1 MSRSNMFSIDIERGI
16 GGSEFARQS
25 SRLLGRITVGD
36 FTESFHMALDFWSP
50 RDYRASWKRALGRL
64 LSADVI
70 DSCLI
75 ASVGDPETANFVT
88 CWPLYRRK
96 EKVYVQNSIIFL
108 DQLEGGFDP
117 DRPWEFIEARQ
128 SIDEDGNRV
137 SEWETE
143 ISEVEEF
150 LRTVD
155 W

>member
-36 FTESFHMALDFWSP
+36 FTESFHVALDFWSP

-88 CWPLYRRK
+88 CWPLYRCK

-108 DQLEGGFDP
+108 DQLEGGV
-117 DRPWEFIEARQ
+117 RSGQALGIH
-128 SIDEDGNRV
+128 
-137 SEWETE
+137 
-143 ISEVEEF
+143 
-150 LRTVD
+150 
-155 W
+155 